1 MKKLSLIMVLLAM
14 ILPGKI
20 DACTSVIISGKYTA
34 DGRPIMWK
42 HRDTSNENNKLVYI
56 TSGRYTYIAMV
67 NTGEKESTEAWMG
80 MNIKGFCIMN
90 TASYNLNTGEDDN
103 GKYGEGE
110 IMARALAS
118 CETLE
123 DFERLIRSL
132 DKPTGLESNF
142 GVIDAYGGAAYY
154 EVGDNSITKID
165 VNDQSVAPL
174 GFVVMTNY
182 SFNGD
187 PETGQGYSRYIT
199 AYNLFYNAAM
209 QNNLTVEFILRNAER
224 NLVNGFTGADL
235 TDLASSEDE
244 VKMVHFKD
252 NIARRTST
260 SSAVFQGVAPGGK
273 PGETMMWAVGGWPA
287 ASVAYPAWFNDEQ
300 ILPDLLT
307 APEGQNSEMC
317 DIALRMKR
325 ESMPIT
331 RGHGKDYININK
343 LYNSEE
349 SGYLQWIRKLE
360 DEIVSITG
368 KYLDNI
374 EKPVPDSR
382 QIEEIYEVIDRRVI
396 STYRGYGYS
405 FVKE

>member
-110 IMARALAS
+110 IMARALAL

-165 VNDQSVAPL
+165 VNDKSVAPL
-174 GFVVMTNY
+174 GFVAVSYTHLTLPTN
-182 SFNGD
+182 
-187 PETGQGYSRYIT
+187 
-199 AYNLFYNAAM
+199 
-209 QNNLTVEFILRNAER
+209 
-224 NLVNGFTGADL
+224 
-235 TDLASSEDE
+235 
-244 VKMVHFKD
+244 
-252 NIARRTST
+252 
-260 SSAVFQGVAPGGK
+260 
-273 PGETMMWAVGGWPA
+273 
-287 ASVAYPAWFNDEQ
+287 
-300 ILPDLLT
+300 
-307 APEGQNSEMC
+307 
-317 DIALRMKR
+317 
-325 ESMPIT
+325 
-331 RGHGKDYININK
+331 
-343 LYNSEE
+343 
-349 SGYLQWIRKLE
+349 
-360 DEIVSITG
+360 
-368 KYLDNI
+368 
-374 EKPVPDSR
+374 
-382 QIEEIYEVIDRRVI
+382 
-396 STYRGYGYS
+396 
-405 FVKE
+405 